1 MSFVSPVVVLPL
13 PSSVVRLLLQLSD
26 PKIYN
31 IPYFQFV
38 AMTNYSKFSL
48 NGAQEQIGGSEIRGA
63 G

>member
-1 MSFVSPVVVLPL
+1 MSFVSPVAVMPL
-13 PSSVVRLLLQLSD
+13 PSSVVRLLQLSD